1 MTEVLKVVCMDNA
14 QLVSVI
20 MGWFR
25 EELPWRVVY
34 TPGEWTETKNGSL
47 ILAFSA
53 DSLEH
58 ARRFMARNDGHS
70 LWKCEAEDV
79 QPCEYLASP
88 YLSHVSRFWERGVE
102 DENRIV
108 PPRGTVTCKRIKLVT
123 KLEGAEVGL

>member
-1 MTEVLKVVCMDNA
+1 MTEVLKVVSYDNA

-20 MGWFR
+20 MGWSHG
-25 EELPWRVVY
+25 ELPWRVVY
-34 TPGEWTETKNGSL
+34 QPGEWVEGKNNSL
-47 ILAFSA
+47 ILAFNV

-58 ARRFMARNDGHS
+58 ARRFMSRNAGHS

-88 YLSHVSRFWERGVE
+88 YLSYVSRFWERGVE